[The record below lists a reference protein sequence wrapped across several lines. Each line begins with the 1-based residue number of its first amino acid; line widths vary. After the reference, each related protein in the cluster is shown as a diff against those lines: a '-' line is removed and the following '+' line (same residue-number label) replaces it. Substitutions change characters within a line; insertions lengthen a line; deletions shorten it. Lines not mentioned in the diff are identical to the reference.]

1 MFDPS
6 QPIPEQPTQ
15 AVQATIAEMIYD
27 AYPPG
32 SVIRPAWI
40 IRMADSMPPH
50 PTNHR
55 PTPADRAE
63 ARARL
68 AALAAQFIP
77 CPIQSE
83 ILAVLSLPDPTY

>member
-1 MFDPS
+1 MFDPT
-6 QPIPEQPTQ
+6 QPGPAQPS
-15 AVQATIAEMIYD
+15 AAIQATIAEMVFD

-32 SVIRPAWI
+32 SAIRPAWI

-50 PTNHR
+50 ATNHR
-55 PTPADRAE
+55 PTQDERQE

-77 CPIQSE
+77 SPIQSE